1 MPEQQNAPKEQITV
15 RLAMTEAEIEAAQ
28 KLRYRVFYEEYK
40 AQPTDEILALKR
52 DFDDY
57 DAYADHLIVIDH
69 EGGANNIVGTYRLL
83 RREKADEY
91 GHFYSSQEYDLTQ
104 LLNSGASLLELGR
117 SCVLPDYRAGSVLQ
131 LLWQGIANYIMDHKI
146 DLMFGCA
153 SLHSTDIEALAGPLS
168 YMYHYHLAPNGL
180 RPRAVEGRFIEMN
193 MIPKD
198 ELDPR
203 AMFAALPPLIKGYL
217 RIGALIGDGAVVDS
231 VFNTTDVCI
240 VAQSHMVTKRYRN
253 HYERK
258 SQKTFPS
265 GENLSAE
272 DIKEGSLALS
282 GAL

>member
-1 MPEQQNAPKEQITV
+1 MLDQASAAHDQITV
-15 RLAMTEAEIEAAQ
+15 RLATTDAEIEAAQ
-28 KLRYRVFYEEYK
+28 KLRYQVFYEEYK
-40 AQPTDEILALKR
+40 AQPTPEITALRR

-69 EGGANNIVGTYRLL
+69 EGGPQNIVGTYRLL

-91 GHFYSSQEYDLTQ
+91 GHFYSAQEYDLTQ

-153 SLHSTDIEALAGPLS
+153 SLHSTDIESLAGPLS
-168 YMYHYHLAPNGL
+168 YMYHYHLAPFGL
-180 RPRAVEGRFIEMN
+180 RPRAVEGRFINMN
-193 MIPKD
+193 MIPQ
-198 ELDPR
+198 ENIEPR
-203 AMFAALPPLIKGYL
+203 AMFATLPPLIKGYL
-217 RIGALIGDGAVVDS
+217 RIGALIGDGAVIDP

-265 GENLSAE
+265 GETLVEA
-272 DIKEGSLALS
+272 
-282 GAL
+282 

>member
-1 MPEQQNAPKEQITV
+1 MLEQQNAPRDRIIV
-15 RLAMTEAEIEAAQ
+15 RLAESDAEIEAAQ

-40 AQPTDEILALKR
+40 AQPTPEITALRK
-52 DFDDY
+52 DFDEY
-57 DAYADHLIVIDH
+57 DSFADHLVVIDL
-69 EGGANNIVGTYRLL
+69 EGGLHNIVGTYRLI
-83 RREKADEY
+83 RREKAEQH
-91 GHFYSSQEYDLTQ
+91 GSSFYSSHEYDLSQ

-153 SLHSTDIEALAGPLS
+153 SLHSTDIDELAGPLS
-168 YMYHYHLAPNGL
+168 YMYHHHLAPNGL
-180 RPRAVEGRFIEMN
+180 RPRAVDGRFIDMN
-193 MIPKD
+193 VIPKD
-198 ELDPR
+198 ELNPR

-217 RIGALIGDGAVVDS
+217 RIGALIGDGAVVDP

-240 VAQSHMVTKRYRN
+240 VAQSHMVTKRYRD

-258 SQKTFPS
+258 SQKSFPN
-265 GENLSAE
+265 GEALSAE
-272 DIKEGSLALS
+272 ELKGSLALG